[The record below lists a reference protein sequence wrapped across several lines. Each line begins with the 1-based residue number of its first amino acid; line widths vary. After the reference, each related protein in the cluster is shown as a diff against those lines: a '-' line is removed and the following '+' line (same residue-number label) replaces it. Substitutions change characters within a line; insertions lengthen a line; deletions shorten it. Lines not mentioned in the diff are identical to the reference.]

1 VLVKASSVA
10 RPAAVGGLA
19 GFLLLALSSNVLAAT
34 DAHTAAHSKAAPA
47 ACAKR
52 PQAAVLAAAVS
63 SSSTDPSG
71 SVAPDATPT
80 ISESTVPSPPKSNA
94 PIASPS
100 PTATATASQAPPPA
114 SSPPASSPPASPP
127 PSSTTPKP
135 PPASSPSPTPSPSS
149 SGTSP
154 SPSPS
159 PGKPQLCVQ
168 VQSLSGSAKV
178 APGHTAG
185 FVVWVWSAG
194 GASDAVTVTAKVA
207 TAKNIGAPKF
217 TVCPSAKGAIC
228 TLGTLP
234 AGQADELQAVSAVEP
249 KATSTEHVTL
259 TATAAGKN
267 ALSDGATGSLAVS
280 VTSSSPPA
288 SGGGGLPVA
297 IPPVS
302 LQPLPGLPE
311 APGTVGNPA
320 GLFPTV
326 APIPSSGSPTIG
338 FPPARKPAARSR
350 AETASSIVP
359 LDPRLIGG
367 QLAGLA
373 VLAGAVAIAIARLSL
388 RRPRPQ
394 DGSSDKSGPRD
405 DD

>member
-1 VLVKASSVA
+1 VLVKASSVV
-10 RPAAVGGLA
+10 RPAAVGGIA
-19 GFLLLALSSNVLAAT
+19 GFLLLTMSSNVFGASVAQLSPHAAS
-34 DAHTAAHSKAAPA
+34 AKPS

-52 PQAAVLAAAVS
+52 PQSAVLAAAVS
-63 SSSTDPSG
+63 PSASASAPSGHAPSG
-71 SVAPDATPT
+71 SATPDPT
-80 ISESTVPSPPKSNA
+80 PTVSESTIVSPTKSA
-94 PIASPS
+94 GPIDS
-100 PTATATASQAPPPA
+100 PTATVTASQAPPPPPT
-114 SSPPASSPPASPP
+114 SSDP
-127 PSSTTPKP
+127 PSSPSPTRTPTP
-135 PPASSPSPTPSPSS
+135 TPSASSPSPSP

-159 PGKPQLCVQ
+159 AGQPQLCVQ
-168 VQSLSGSAKV
+168 VQSLSGSPQVKA
-178 APGHTAG
+178 GHTAG

-194 GASDAVTVTAKVA
+194 GASSSVTVTAKVA

-217 TVCPSAKGAIC
+217 TVCPQASGATC
-228 TLGTLP
+228 TLGSLP
-234 AGQADELQAVSAVEP
+234 ANQADELQAVSAVEP
-249 KATSTEHVTL
+249 HATSTEHVTL
-259 TATAAGKN
+259 TATATGKN
-267 ALSDGATGSLAVS
+267 ASSGSATGSLAV
-280 VTSSSPPA
+280 TAGTPTGTTSPP
-288 SGGGGLPVA
+288 GTGGLGGS

-311 APGTVGNPA
+311 PPGTVGNPA

-326 APIPSSGSPTIG
+326 APIPGASSPTIG
-338 FPPARKPAARSR
+338 FPPARKQAGRTSS

-373 VLAGAVAIAIARLSL
+373 VLAGAIAIAIARISL

-394 DGSSDKSGPRD
+394 DGSQNKRD